1 MVGWHCRIEPIQE
14 GQYMRISKPLIA
26 AALAISMCSTPVLAQ
41 SAAPL
46 SVAARSG
53 AATKDSNQLY
63 NSYLLPA
70 LVIIAVLAAAI
81 LISNNHDNRP
91 SSP

>member
-1 MVGWHCRIEPIQE
+1 
-14 GQYMRISKPLIA
+14 MRFSKPLIA
-26 AALAISMCSTPVLAQ
+26 GALAISMCSTPVLAQ

-53 AATKDSNQLY
+53 AVTSHTNQYY
-63 NSYLLPA
+63 NSYYLPA

-81 LISNNHDNRP
+81 IISAHQDNHP
-91 SSP
+91 HSP

>member
-1 MVGWHCRIEPIQE
+1 
-14 GQYMRISKPLIA
+14 MRFSKPLIT
-26 AALAISMCSTPVLAQ
+26 AALAFSMCSTPILAQ

-53 AATKDSNQLY
+53 AATRDSNQLY
-63 NSYLLPA
+63 NSYYLPA

-81 LISNNHDNRP
+81 LISNNHDNGP
-91 SSP
+91 HSP

>member
-1 MVGWHCRIEPIQE
+1 
-14 GQYMRISKPLIA
+14 MRISKPFIA
-26 AALAISMCSTPVLAQ
+26 AALAISMASTPVLAQ

-53 AATKDSNQLY
+53 ATMSDANHQFG
-63 NSYLLPA
+63 NPRLLPA

-81 LISNNHDNRP
+81 LLVRHHHP

>member
-1 MVGWHCRIEPIQE
+1 
-14 GQYMRISKPLIA
+14 MRFSKPLIA
-26 AALAISMCSTPVLAQ
+26 AGLAISMTSMPVLAQ

-53 AATKDSNQLY
+53 AVTKNTNELY
-63 NSYLLPA
+63 NSYYIPA

-81 LISNNHDNRP
+81 LISNNQDNNP
-91 SSP
+91 HSP

>member
-1 MVGWHCRIEPIQE
+1 
-14 GQYMRISKPLIA
+14 MRFSKPLIA

-46 SVAARSG
+46 SVASRSG
-53 AATKDSNQLY
+53 AATSNTNELY

-81 LISNNHDNRP
+81 IASNNNDHP
-91 SSP
+91 HSP

>member
-1 MVGWHCRIEPIQE
+1 
-14 GQYMRISKPLIA
+14 MRFSKPLIA

-46 SVAARSG
+46 SVASRSG
-53 AATKDSNQLY
+53 AATNNTNELY

-81 LISNNHDNRP
+81 IASNNNDHP
-91 SSP
+91 HSP